1 MKDLGVVGKRKWST
15 AWGCSGDGS
24 VVVGTTFT
32 TVSKDGV
39 AFRWTPATG
48 MVSLGILSGGKTSE
62 AFATSP
68 DGSIVVGGG
77 STREGTRA
85 FIWDAANGMRRVID
99 VLAAHNVF
107 PPAGWVLVQAK
118 GVTVTPTGET
128 VIVGLGFN
136 PSKQTA
142 AWRAVIGQ

>member
-1 MKDLGVVGKRKWST
+1 
-15 AWGCSGDGS
+15 
-24 VVVGTTFT
+24 
-32 TVSKDGV
+32 V